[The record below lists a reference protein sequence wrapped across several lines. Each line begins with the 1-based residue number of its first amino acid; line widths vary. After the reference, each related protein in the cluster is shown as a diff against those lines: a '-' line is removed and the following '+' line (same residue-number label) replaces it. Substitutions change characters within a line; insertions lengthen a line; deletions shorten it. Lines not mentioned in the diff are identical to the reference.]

1 MSERALAFVEE
12 WVSDHVRAED
22 KSGDEPARAKALAD
36 RCRADAG
43 AHGIPASEIA
53 DAIDD
58 LTEFMTGAIEEAA
71 ERKAHA
77 EETEDV
83 KPVPDLVDV
92 EGVENAEQDA
102 LEDEEDEHALT
113 LRQQAQP
120 GCSAAKSGVVV
131 AAWIAGSFDTNTAL
145 RAFCP
150 AMTKHLLLPACGEKV
165 GMRGRCR

>member
-22 KSGDEPARAKALAD
+22 KSGDEQARAKALAD
-36 RCRADAG
+36 RCRADAA
-43 AHGIPASEIA
+43 AHGIPANEIA

-102 LEDEEDEHALT
+102 LEDEEDEQH
-113 LRQQAQP
+113 
-120 GCSAAKSGVVV
+120 
-131 AAWIAGSFDTNTAL
+131 
-145 RAFCP
+145 
-150 AMTKHLLLPACGEKV
+150 
-165 GMRGRCR
+165 

>member
-22 KSGDEPARAKALAD
+22 KSGDEQARAKALAD

-43 AHGIPASEIA
+43 THGITANEIA

-58 LTEFMTGAIEEAA
+58 LTEFMIGAIEEAA

-77 EETEDV
+77 EQSEDV

-102 LEDEEDEHALT
+102 LEDEEDEQH
-113 LRQQAQP
+113 
-120 GCSAAKSGVVV
+120 
-131 AAWIAGSFDTNTAL
+131 
-145 RAFCP
+145 
-150 AMTKHLLLPACGEKV
+150 
-165 GMRGRCR
+165 